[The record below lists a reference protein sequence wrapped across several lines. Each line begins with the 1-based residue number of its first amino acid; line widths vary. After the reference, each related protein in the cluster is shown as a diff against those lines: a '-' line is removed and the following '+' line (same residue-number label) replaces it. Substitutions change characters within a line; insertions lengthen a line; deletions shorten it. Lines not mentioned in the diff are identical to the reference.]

1 MPRCL
6 PTAVALILAAVPA
19 LAAPPVGYYASAE
32 GKTGEALKAALHDII
47 KGHTTYSYDEV
58 WALLQY
64 TDEDPKRRTHVILI
78 YSGRSHPKAD
88 IYQKG
93 SGEDQWTR
101 EHVWPKSH
109 GFRNKSDTPY
119 TDLHH
124 LRPADKSV
132 NTSRSERDFTD
143 GGEPHEEVVGAFR
156 GTGTFEAPD
165 RVKGNL
171 ARALFYMAVRYEGE
185 DGNPDLE
192 LSMSTTE
199 SGTPRIGDLCALLGW
214 HDSDPVEDRER
225 GRNDRVF
232 KVQGNRNPFIDHPE
246 FVSEIWG
253 GEC

>member
-1 MPRCL
+1 MRRCL
-6 PTAVALILAAVPA
+6 PTAVALILVAVPA
-19 LAAPPVGYYASAE
+19 LAEPPAGYYAPAE
-32 GKTGEALKAALHDII
+32 GETGEALKAALHDII
-47 KGHTTYSYDEV
+47 KGHTVYSYKEV
-58 WALLQY
+58 WGLLQY

-78 YSGRSHPKAD
+78 YSGRSHPKTD
-88 IYQKG
+88 NYQGGTGK
-93 SGEDQWTR
+93 DQWTR

-109 GFRNKSDTPY
+109 GFPNEADIPF

-132 NTSRSERDFTD
+132 NTSRSERDFAD
-143 GGEPHEEVVGAFR
+143 GGEPHEEVVDAFR

-199 SGTPRIGDLCALLGW
+199 SETPRIGNLCALLGW
-214 HDSDPVEDRER
+214 HDSDPVEGWER

>member
-1 MPRCL
+1 MHWLMRF
-6 PTAVALILAAVPA
+6 ALILIALPA
-19 LAAPPVGYYASAE
+19 LAEPPAGYYDSAQ
-32 GKTGEALKAALHDII
+32 GQTGQALKTALHDIT
-47 KGHTTYSYDEV
+47 KGHTVYSYDEV

-88 IYQKG
+88 IYQRG
-93 SGEDQWTR
+93 SGQDQWTR

-109 GFRNKSDTPY
+109 GFPDEADTPF

-132 NTSRSERDFTD
+132 NTSRSNRDFAD

-156 GTGTFEAPD
+156 GNGTFEAPG
-165 RVKGNL
+165 RVKGDL

-185 DGNPDLE
+185 GGNPDLE
-192 LSMSTTE
+192 LSTGITM
-199 SGTPRIGDLCALLGW
+199 SGTPHIGDLCTLLSW
-214 HDSDPVEDRER
+214 HDSDPVDAWER
-225 GRNDRVF
+225 DRNDRVF
-232 KVQGNRNPFIDHPE
+232 KVQGNRNPFIDRPE
-246 FVSEIWG
+246 FVNEIWG